1 MDENGRNRLYAGPE
15 PGVCAQFCPK
25 EDERADDN
33 ESAAEGN
40 DADIRTARV
49 PEERASS
56 RPAGHRAA
64 SNGQRAGISE
74 NRRRTHEREMEV

>member
-1 MDENGRNRLYAGPE
+1 MDENGRNRLNAGPE
-15 PGVCAQFCPK
+15 PGIYAQFCPK
-25 EDERADDN
+25 EDERADDDD
-33 ESAAEGN
+33 SAAEGN

-49 PEERASS
+49 PERASN